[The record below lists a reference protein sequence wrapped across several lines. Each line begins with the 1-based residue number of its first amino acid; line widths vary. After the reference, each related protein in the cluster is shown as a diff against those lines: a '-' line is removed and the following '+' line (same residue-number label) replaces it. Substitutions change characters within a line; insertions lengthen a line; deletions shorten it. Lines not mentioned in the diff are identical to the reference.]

1 MVLLRQAPS
10 GPIPAVLDLS
20 IVLTAILLA
29 SPHTQR
35 RYFIALYVPVVA
47 LIALAAGA
55 RDEIDRRLMVFGL
68 ALTAATSTVLPLI
81 FAGRRLA
88 LWYEA
93 GSPYFFGTFALFVTL
108 IVLRVRLQHA
118 PRA

>member
-1 MVLLRQAPS
+1 
-10 GPIPAVLDLS
+10 LDLS

-35 RYFIALYVPVVA
+35 RYFIALYVPAVA
-47 LIALAAGA
+47 LIALVA
-55 RDEIDRRLMVFGL
+55 RTRNDIDRRLMLFGL
-68 ALTAATSTVLPLI
+68 AVTAATSTVLPLL

-93 GSPYFFGTFALFVTL
+93 AAPYFFGTFALFVTL
-108 IVLRVRLQHA
+108 IVLRVRLQKT